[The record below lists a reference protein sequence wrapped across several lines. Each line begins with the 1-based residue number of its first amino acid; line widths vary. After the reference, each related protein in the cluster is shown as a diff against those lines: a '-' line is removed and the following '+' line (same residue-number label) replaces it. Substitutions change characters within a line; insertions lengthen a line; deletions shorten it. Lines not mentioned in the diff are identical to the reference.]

1 LDVRD
6 LTGTSIPARV
16 GTPYR
21 ARLYGYL
28 AVSLAAVIF
37 GMWATAAKLV
47 LNEVHEL
54 TIVFYTQL
62 LPGLLLFPVL
72 VRHGFPR
79 AHWRLLLFTSVCGGV
94 IAPILYFEGLG
105 RSTSANAALL
115 SNTESL
121 FTVLL
126 AFMFLRERLGL
137 KGYFSLSGIVVGAF
151 LVSTQLDFSAAT
163 FGTYLAGNLLLIAAG
178 FFWAANNNGVAVLSH
193 RVKILPLMS
202 AQMLIEAAILF
213 PIAVAFGAPLVVT
226 GMPAVGLM
234 FLSLVGVASFTVL
247 FYFAFRTIGAMRS
260 GAVLSTSSL
269 WGVLIALAV
278 FPEQG
283 LGFLQAA
290 GGALMVGATAALY
303 LFGEPRRAVSQG
315 EPLSSSGETLK
326 PAGSDE
332 PRSP

>member
-1 LDVRD
+1 MGTADRVR
-6 LTGTSIPARV
+6 LH
-16 GTPYR
+16 
-21 ARLYGYL
+21 GYL

-62 LPGLLLFPVL
+62 LPGVLLLPVL

-79 AHWRLLLFTSVCGGV
+79 ADWRLLLFTSVCGGV

-115 SNTESL
+115 SNMESL

-126 AFMFLRERLGL
+126 AFTFLRDRLAL
-137 KGYFSLSGIVVGAF
+137 RGYFALSGIIVGAF
-151 LVSTQLDFSAAT
+151 LVSTQLDFSGVA

-178 FFWAANNNGVAVLSH
+178 FFWAANNNGVAVLSR

-202 AQMLIEAAILF
+202 AQLLIEAAILF
-213 PIAVAFGAPLVVT
+213 PLVVASGAPLVVT
-226 GMPAVGLM
+226 GTPALGLM

-260 GAVLSTSSL
+260 GAVLSTSSF

-283 LGFLQAA
+283 LGLLQAT
-290 GGALMVGATAALY
+290 GGALMVGATAVLY
-303 LFGEPRRAVSQG
+303 LFGG
-315 EPLSSSGETLK
+315 SS
-326 PAGSDE
+326 
-332 PRSP
+332 